1 MFLLDNLGY
10 KGFELMYF
18 IILFARNNSI
28 AKLIHNGGGSALC
41 GRRPGPGVPE
51 SGLWNPES
59 WLLAPLVH
67 SPRGPQI
74 NI

>member
-1 MFLLDNLGY
+1 MAV
-10 KGFELMYF
+10 E
-18 IILFARNNSI
+18 I
-28 AKLIHNGGGSALC
+28 AGTSLNQYGGGSALC
-41 GRRPGPGVPE
+41 GLRPGPGVQEP
-51 SGLWNPES
+51 GLWNPES

>member
-28 AKLIHNGGGSALC
+28 AKLIHNIPC
-41 GRRPGPGVPE
+41 
-51 SGLWNPES
+51 
-59 WLLAPLVH
+59 
-67 SPRGPQI
+67 SPVYTYILPVI
-74 NI
+74 PVKPVCETIFHKCVKSP